1 MNVGKERK
9 GNSPDMNSEH
19 SLPALED
26 AIKRRLLNQSEPS
39 SKFIIE
45 CVYAL
50 ETGTPSEA
58 DAEAGGLAL
67 PRRLVER
74 QTVLPTVDY
83 VANVIASSE
92 SQCYENVFRVI
103 SDHKFAFGVG
113 ALLCSTASELTSVIL
128 PLVAS
133 KLGRHE
139 QEQLTTFCEEAVSTV
154 HHGRVDQKNSHAL
167 AELKSILDLVQCSEQ
182 GNPADVAGSD
192 WIRDFRSVVRIRSWY
207 PDTLVGVLWVAM
219 RMPGPPCGLLSS
231 MCSKPLNCSASTAS
245 ADDWKRALSVIPSK
259 SKSGASQPQR
269 QPGEM
274 PAFDE
279 PLASLSR
286 GFTTAQL
293 LTTTQ
298 SNYGELWTKMGWPC
312 RRRVHEE
319 ILAIRKCWHPKSGM
333 ILCEALLRH
342 IAE

>member
-1 MNVGKERK
+1 MCIG
-9 GNSPDMNSEH
+9 D
-19 SLPALED
+19 
-26 AIKRRLLNQSEPS
+26 
-39 SKFIIE
+39 
-45 CVYAL
+45 
-50 ETGTPSEA
+50 
-58 DAEAGGLAL
+58 GG
-67 PRRLVER
+67 
-74 QTVLPTVDY
+74 D
-83 VANVIASSE
+83 
-92 SQCYENVFRVI
+92 
-103 SDHKFAFGVG
+103 
-113 ALLCSTASELTSVIL
+113 LTSV
-128 PLVAS
+128 
-133 KLGRHE
+133 
-139 QEQLTTFCEEAVSTV
+139 
-154 HHGRVDQKNSHAL
+154 
-167 AELKSILDLVQCSEQ
+167 LDLVQWSGQ